1 MDSFDIRI
9 WKTLFVTCDLMM
21 YLNKEIFL
29 YTSLYEVAVKTSNR
43 VWLNLLSA
51 LIDTCP
57 EAS

>member
-43 VWLNLLSA
+43 V
-51 LIDTCP
+51 
-57 EAS
+57 